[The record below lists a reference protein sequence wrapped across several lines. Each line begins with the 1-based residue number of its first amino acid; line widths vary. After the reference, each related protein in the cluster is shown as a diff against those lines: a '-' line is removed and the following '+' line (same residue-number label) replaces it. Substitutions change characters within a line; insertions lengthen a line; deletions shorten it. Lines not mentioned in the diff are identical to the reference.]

1 MSIVDSFTC
10 YQHNL
15 WTGYLQLVLIYL
27 FLEACWLMNSLKH
40 FFFFQVPFISTIRHV
55 LAAAQQC
62 LAEKLLFRPSCSRQI
77 KHGVRKQLMGC
88 VMMECGAD
96 REEKNSEAMSKSKTT
111 ARMVGGPKVQQ
122 QRWGQR
128 REKGCECIDPSHNLH
143 FWTRTSLQT
152 VSCPHFLFIILE
164 VEEVTPKSSI
174 YHFLSSYIKHLHKIQ
189 DSAPHNSR
197 WKRQRRPNS
206 SMRWK
211 LTSVSTKKTAYPGG
225 RRETE

>member
-1 MSIVDSFTC
+1 MPGQRSFSLDHPVADKLNMASQNSWWDVWWWSVEQIVRRKTVKQC
-10 YQHNL
+10 QNQRQ
-15 WTGYLQLVLIYL
+15 LQ
-27 FLEACWLMNSLKH
+27 EWW
-40 FFFFQVPFISTIRHV
+40 
-55 LAAAQQC
+55 
-62 LAEKLLFRPSCSRQI
+62 
-77 KHGVRKQLMGC
+77 GG
-88 VMMECGAD
+88 GA
-96 REEKNSEAMSKSKTT
+96 K
-111 ARMVGGPKVQQ
+111 GQQ

-152 VSCPHFLFIILE
+152 LSCPHFLFIILE
-164 VEEVTPKSSI
+164 VEEVTPQSSI